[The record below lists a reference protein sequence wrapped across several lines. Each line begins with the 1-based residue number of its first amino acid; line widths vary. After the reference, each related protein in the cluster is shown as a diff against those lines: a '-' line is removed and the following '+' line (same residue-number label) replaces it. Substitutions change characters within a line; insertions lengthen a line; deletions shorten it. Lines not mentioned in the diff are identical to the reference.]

1 MMLYSAYRR
10 HSENCKHYG
19 KIGKINCL
27 CPVWMNG
34 TDEYGRRHRHSLK
47 TRDWNTAL
55 QRVAQIEKGVPT
67 PQAIA
72 PVGKGIPVST
82 AIEKYLADCRARSL
96 AKNSIDAYTNTLRH
110 LDDHFKS
117 KSLADVTVDALTEYR
132 TIRATVA
139 ARSSRGEITELRSF
153 FRFCVDRDW
162 IAKNPAKSLRLPKA
176 QTEPTMPFTET
187 EINAML
193 AACDEIIDTRSAAH
207 QERTRFRTRALLLT
221 LLYSG
226 MRISDVI
233 LLERS
238 KVNMETG
245 EIFMRMMKTGKA
257 LYLRLQPIALEA
269 LRALPEESP
278 VYFFWK
284 GPQDCKLDSAKAD
297 ASRAIRRVLKRAEVK
312 DGHPHRFRDTFSVT
326 LLNHGVELRTVQLLL
341 GHASIKTTEE
351 HYAPFVSGT
360 QLLLKKATATLHFG
374 EPSVVRRSRKPRV
387 NAQKNTLRNS
397 QGNTPGRVIAF
408 PRPKRA

>member
-1 MMLYSAYRR
+1 M
-10 HSENCKHYG
+10 
-19 KIGKINCL
+19 
-27 CPVWMNG
+27 
-34 TDEYGRRHRHSLK
+34 
-47 TRDWNTAL
+47 
-55 QRVAQIEKGVPT
+55 
-67 PQAIA
+67 
-72 PVGKGIPVST
+72 
-82 AIEKYLADCRARSL
+82 
-96 AKNSIDAYTNTLRH
+96 
-110 LDDHFKS
+110 
-117 KSLADVTVDALTEYR
+117 
-132 TIRATVA
+132 
-139 ARSSRGEITELRSF
+139 
-153 FRFCVDRDW
+153 
-162 IAKNPAKSLRLPKA
+162 
-176 QTEPTMPFTET
+176 
-187 EINAML
+187 
-193 AACDEIIDTRSAAH
+193 
-207 QERTRFRTRALLLT
+207 
-221 LLYSG
+221 
-226 MRISDVI
+226 
-233 LLERS
+233 
-238 KVNMETG
+238 
-245 EIFMRMMKTGKA
+245 
-257 LYLRLQPIALEA
+257 
-269 LRALPEESP
+269 PEESP